1 VRVKGLRSRDQTPS
15 GPVPGLDAG
24 GVPEEA
30 PEGAEG
36 KEAEMK
42 VKELIRR
49 LEREDPELEVL
60 IPTGMNFRPAVKVEA
75 SFAVEDERYG
85 YWTPRTSMA
94 RNSRRV
100 VLLRAW
106 EE

>member
-1 VRVKGLRSRDQTPS
+1 MRVGGLHGGDQTPS
-15 GPVPGLDAG
+15 GPLPGLDAG

-42 VKELIRR
+42 IEELIRR
-49 LEREDPELEVL
+49 LEREDPGLEVL
-60 IPTGMNFRPAVKVEA
+60 IPTGMNFRPAVRVEA
-75 SFAVEDERYG
+75 SFAAEDERYG
-85 YWTPRTSMA
+85 YWTPRTSKT